1 MDVIVPA
8 IELHQLRLEVRAYA
22 GKDDLHRLKVIL
34 LEHVAPIFGH
44 EDQMYVQGKYAV
56 SSVP

>member
-1 MDVIVPA
+1 VV
-8 IELHQLRLEVRAYA
+8 
-22 GKDDLHRLKVIL
+22 L
-34 LEHVAPIFGH
+34 LEHVASIFGH